1 MKRPVWVLP
10 ETVVALHEQLL
21 AAFGGSAGVRDA
33 GLLQSA
39 MARPQNLLAYG
50 TPTVFDLAACYA
62 FGPVKNHP
70 FVDGNKRT
78 GFAVAVL
85 FLELNGYRFDAAQA
99 DATVRTFALAAG
111 ALTEHG
117 FADWLKTNSRRACG
131 SGCRPRTLPRRSGAT
146 TTL

>member
-21 AAFGGSAGVRDA
+21 AGFGGSAGLRDA

-39 MARPQNLLAYG
+39 MARPQTLLAYG

-62 FGPVKNHP
+62 FGLAKNHA
-70 FVDGNKRT
+70 FVDGNKRL

-99 DATVRTFALAAG
+99 DAAVRTLALAAG
-111 ALTEHG
+111 DLNEHG
-117 FADWLKTNSRRACG
+117 FSNWLRTNSRRAG
-131 SGCRPRTLPRRSGAT
+131 RLSPGE
-146 TTL
+146 